1 MTNRRYAL
9 MDFAEGYEY
18 IDAALLIPM
27 PELSDNFGAII
38 QPFQIAVNDL
48 LSRYLFISYKFNGL
62 IGNRFGLDC

>member
-9 MDFAEGYEY
+9 MDFAEGYGY

-27 PELSDNFGAII
+27 PELSDNYGAII

-48 LSRYLFISYKFNGL
+48 LSR
-62 IGNRFGLDC
+62 